1 MTVPAMMRA
10 LVYDPPQSV
19 RMSKIA
25 VPDPGPSDALVA
37 VEYSSLNWVEVAR
50 MELVHR
56 PGDVVGRDS
65 AGTVVRA
72 AADGSGP
79 AVGSRVV
86 GFRPGAWAEY
96 QAVGTVDLAVVP
108 GEVDLAAA
116 AALPGA
122 AVSALQAVRRLGA
135 HLCPGIPPGDAP
147 GDQSLEGHRV
157 LVTGASGGVGR
168 AATQLAALTGAE
180 VVAAVGAPERGA
192 GLLELGAA
200 EVVTDL
206 AGVAPVNAVL
216 DMVGGETL
224 TAAYGLLKGGGLAL
238 SIGSAGGATSSFDF
252 EAARLR
258 GGRRAV
264 EAFAVSTPFGPDL
277 EHLLQLLSAGLF
289 DPQIGWQG
297 SWHQVDEASTAL
309 LGRKVRGKAVLA
321 ID

>member
-1 MTVPAMMRA
+1 MTVPTAMRA
-10 LVYDPPQSV
+10 LVFHPPGL
-19 RMSKIA
+19 RMTKVA
-25 VPDPGPSDALVA
+25 VPEPGPSEALVA
-37 VEYSSLNWVEVAR
+37 IRYSSLNWVEVAR
-50 MELVHR
+50 PELVHQ

-79 AVGSRVV
+79 AAGSRVV
-86 GFRPGAWAEY
+86 GFRAPGAWAEY
-96 QAVGTVDLAVVP
+96 QAVGTEDLAVVP
-108 GEVDLAAA
+108 DSVELAAA

-122 AVSALQAVRRLGA
+122 AVSALQAVRRLSA
-135 HLCPGIPPGDAP
+135 HLAE
-147 GDQSLEGHRV
+147 SLKGLRV

-168 AATQLAALTGAE
+168 AATQLAALAGAE
-180 VVAAVGAPERGA
+180 VIAAVGAPERGT
-192 GLLELGAA
+192 GLTALGAA

-206 AGVAPVNAVL
+206 AGVGPVDGVL
-216 DMVGGETL
+216 DIVGGRTL
-224 TAAYGLLKGGGLAL
+224 TTAYGLLKRGGLAL
-238 SIGSAGGATSSFDF
+238 SIGSAGGATTSFDF

-277 EHLLQLLSAGLF
+277 EHLLGLLAAGRF

-297 SWHQVDEASTAL
+297 SWRQVDEARTAL
-309 LGRKVRGKAVLA
+309 LDRKVRGKAVLA